1 MLLTDLASRAPLQR
15 SWKLHSSISLLSVG
29 GELVSLNKIL
39 QREVADALL
48 RKFEA
53 RPQLQGGL
61 EGVCRLL
68 LIADSYH
75 VPLLRDHC
83 LQRLAAR
90 YT

>member
-1 MLLTDLASRAPLQR
+1 M
-15 SWKLHSSISLLSVG
+15 
-29 GELVSLNKIL
+29 
-39 QREVADALL
+39 L

-61 EGVCRLL
+61 EGICRLL

-90 YT
+90 YK